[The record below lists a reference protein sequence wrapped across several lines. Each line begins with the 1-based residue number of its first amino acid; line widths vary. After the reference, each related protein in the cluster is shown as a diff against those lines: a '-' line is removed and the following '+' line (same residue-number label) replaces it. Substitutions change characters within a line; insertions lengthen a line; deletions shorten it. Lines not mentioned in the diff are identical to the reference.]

1 MKLKI
6 ESLKD
11 NPNFSK
17 LMEQMKKLNEAVME
31 SSLIK
36 PLKDNLDKFKE
47 QIPVIKESLDGLK
60 EKIDILSFDD
70 SFEEI
75 KKNIKD
81 FNFKETL
88 IKLNSTKNEYL
99 EEFQKYQ
106 DLETKGE
113 QLKVLLNIGS
123 KIDTKKAEMIQKL
136 IESIKEKIKLL
147 DQPKLE
153 AIIDKIDELNTGIT
167 QKIDKEKIKKTLD
180 DYFTNLEEQEKK
192 FNNFP
197 EPKETEDY
205 QKAANE
211 LKESA
216 EPNNALS
223 EINKSL
229 TDDLGIL
236 SDTINI
242 LKLIA
247 QKYKDLPEGEDP
259 SELNKN
265 ITELIKEQYE
275 KLKTSS
281 EKSLENTLL
290 GEYIQKSI
298 EEGEKFDK
306 ENIKEFIDSIK
317 GNITNIG
324 IKLNTLKEQYKD
336 KPMKDIVNEMKEKIK
351 DFGENNEFM
360 ESQPEFIKKI
370 YEKIKSSIIVL
381 ADKIDVEKLEKIK
394 EQLEKKT
401 ADAKDKLQLDQI
413 KADLNEY
420 IQKAKTIKENLQK
433 LSQSDS
439 FKSLNDTISNL
450 KAEFQTIDFLEL
462 LNLFRAIDNAK
473 INVEQE
479 IDNIKRLK
487 ELSDEME
494 EIYSSSIVLQK
505 IKGLL
510 PGILMKS
517 GKLPFGKRQLSSL
530 KKKTKKTK
538 KLKAKNLRRADSES
552 SLICKLDEEF
562 SKGETLSEDAS
573 NINIYVL
580 KGKSSYNIQIQQDLS
595 LRVKEDSSYG
605 CDNSYMTNIYRQRY
619 IVYKSH
625 TEIIRETIN
634 KRIFFKFYVS
644 MASSFVRP
652 KFFYLKIKVNI
663 KRSSSNSL
671 RRLDDEI
678 GDAYCLINDDS
689 DLTNTCLDCYVF
701 PDDVETVIGI
711 DDLKSP
717 IVNDMPT
724 DSATG
729 GDGTDTTTT
738 TEGDGTETTST
749 TEGDGTETT
758 STTEGD
764 GTDTTSTT
772 EGDGTDTTSTT
783 EGDGTDTTSTTE
795 GDGTDTTSTT
805 EGDGT
810 ETTTPINPSEQN
822 QTQYSGN
829 NFFRKGSSTG
839 LSAGGIVGIILGCIA
854 ALAIIISIIL
864 CMNKNSHPNAPFQEK
879 NISES
884 NNHMVIPNSSINTPP
899 NV

>member
-1 MKLKI
+1 
-6 ESLKD
+6 
-11 NPNFSK
+11 
-17 LMEQMKKLNEAVME
+17 
-31 SSLIK
+31 
-36 PLKDNLDKFKE
+36 
-47 QIPVIKESLDGLK
+47 
-60 EKIDILSFDD
+60 
-70 SFEEI
+70 
-75 KKNIKD
+75 
-81 FNFKETL
+81 
-88 IKLNSTKNEYL
+88 
-99 EEFQKYQ
+99 
-106 DLETKGE
+106 
-113 QLKVLLNIGS
+113 
-123 KIDTKKAEMIQKL
+123 MIQKL

-275 KLKTSS
+275 ILKTSS

-290 GEYIQKSI
+290 GEYIQKAI

-370 YEKIKSSIIVL
+370 YEKIKSSIIAL

-420 IQKAKTIKENLQK
+420 IQKAKSIKENLQK

-439 FKSLNDTISNL
+439 FKSLNDTIFNL

-538 KLKAKNLRRADSES
+538 QLKAKNLRRADSES

-562 SKGETLSEDAS
+562 SKVETLSEDAS

-595 LRVKEDSSYG
+595 LRVKKDSSYG

-619 IVYKSH
+619 LVYKSH

-634 KRIFFKFYVS
+634 KRIFFKFYIS
-644 MASSFVRP
+644 MASAFVRP

-663 KRSSSNSL
+663 KRSNSNLL
-671 RRLDDEI
+671 RRLDDETA
-678 GDAYCLINDDS
+678 DSYCLLNDDS
-689 DLTNTCLDCYVF
+689 DLANSCFDCYAF
-701 PDDVETVIGI
+701 PDNVETVDGI
-711 DDLKSP
+711 YNLKSP
-717 IVNDMPT
+717 IVIDMPT

-729 GDGTDTTTT
+729 GDGTETTTTTEGDGTETTTTTEGDGTETTSTTEGDETETTST

-764 GTDTTSTT
+764 GTETTSTT
-772 EGDGTDTTSTT
+772 EGDGT
-783 EGDGTDTTSTTE
+783 E
-795 GDGTDTTSTT
+795 TTSTT

-810 ETTTPINPSEQN
+810 ETTTPINSPEQN

-854 ALAIIISIIL
+854 ALAIIISVIL
-864 CMNKNSHPNAPFQEK
+864 CMNKNPHPNAPFQEK

-884 NNHMVIPNSSINTPP
+884 NNNMVIPNPSINTPP